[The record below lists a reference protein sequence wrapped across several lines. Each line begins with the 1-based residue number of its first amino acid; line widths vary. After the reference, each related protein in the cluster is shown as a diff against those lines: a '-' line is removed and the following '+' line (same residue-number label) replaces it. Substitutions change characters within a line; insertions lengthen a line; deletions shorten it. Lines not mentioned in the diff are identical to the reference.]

1 MMNCKTSEKRE
12 KRISIFYDL
21 NLKKAEKERN
31 IREKKQN
38 ENEKNT
44 TKDE

>member
-31 IREKKQN
+31 LRKKKQD
-38 ENEKNT
+38 ENEKKYN
-44 TKDE
+44 KR